1 MTTRFLAGNHGV
13 ATPGS
18 RVLPI
23 VDRTLILYMRTHLEG
38 RGPSVAGRGRPWQAM
53 AGHGRPWP
61 RSASVGWP
69 FVAVGGCRSWTSS
82 PMSCCPFWRPVSGC
96 RPVLASYDS
105 RDYVFQHVIFNDNA
119 VFG

>member
-38 RGPSVAGRGRPWQAM
+38 RGPSVAGRGRD
-53 AGHGRPWP
+53 RP
-61 RSASVGWP
+61 ALVG
-69 FVAVGGCRSWTSS
+69 RSWPLGAAVVGRLHRCLVAPFGVPFPVAARFWPPTTPVTMFSS
-82 PMSCCPFWRPVSGC
+82 M
-96 RPVLASYDS
+96 
-105 RDYVFQHVIFNDNA
+105 
-119 VFG
+119 